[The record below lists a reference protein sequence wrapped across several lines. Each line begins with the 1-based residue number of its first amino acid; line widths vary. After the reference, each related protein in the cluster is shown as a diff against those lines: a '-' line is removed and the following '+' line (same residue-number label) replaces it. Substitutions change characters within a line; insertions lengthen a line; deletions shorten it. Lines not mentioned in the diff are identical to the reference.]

1 MNTITDIVIIQSRL
15 TMLSLGKRFGKSVM
29 PSIPSPTNYIAKI
42 KFDTVYKYAS
52 FYNAGAGFNISSQY
66 ISMSVFMMENFVSI
80 KFVAFKYLL
89 FIMLE

>member
-1 MNTITDIVIIQSRL
+1 MMNTITDIVIIQSRL

-42 KFDTVYKYAS
+42 KFDTVYKH
-52 FYNAGAGFNISSQY
+52 
-66 ISMSVFMMENFVSI
+66 VCFMMENFVLI